1 MVSLSIRPEE
11 VLEIDLVPDGLLV
24 GLLAD
29 LLIDLLVNLLFNWE
43 HIQPLPTLGLVAF
56 VVPRRLT
63 HLMEIHFR

>member
-24 GLLAD
+24 GLLA
-29 LLIDLLVNLLFNWE
+29 DLLVNLLFNWE

>member
-29 LLIDLLVNLLFNWE
+29 LLVSLLFNWE